1 MNSDKRPDYVLPII
15 PFQSHDIKLRIVS
28 SYWLIIILG
37 LPLWWITTSIER
49 LALPVE
55 RVRSIA
61 RVTEVLGYPF
71 DAVRSRSSTPLSWTA
86 RFSVGYLD

>member
-1 MNSDKRPDYVLPII
+1 MNSDHRPDYVLPTI
-15 PFQSHDIKLRIVS
+15 PFQSNNIKLRIVS

-55 RVRSIA
+55 RVRS

-71 DAVRSRSSTPLSWTA
+71 DAVRSRSSPPLSWTA